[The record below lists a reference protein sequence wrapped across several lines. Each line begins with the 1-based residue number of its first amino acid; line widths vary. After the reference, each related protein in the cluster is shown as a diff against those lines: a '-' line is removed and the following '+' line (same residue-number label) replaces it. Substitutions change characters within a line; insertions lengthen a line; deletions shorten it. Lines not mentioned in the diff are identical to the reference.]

1 MVGHHALLGIL
12 DPSTTV
18 AVMYFAQFVR
28 PIDASNFVPVGITIP
43 VASGLV
49 VENMVESLEKIRR
62 EEEEKKNGKSV

>member
-18 AVMYFAQFVR
+18 ACPFFAQFVR
-28 PIDASNFVPVGITIP
+28 PIDASNFVPVIP
-43 VASGLV
+43 VASGRV
-49 VENMVESLEKIRR
+49 VENMVESLEKIRC